1 MKLDIDKLI
10 FTDVT
15 SNIKS
20 ILYDDK
26 PLKFWSPSMLV
37 PFGIDNQYDKY
48 IIKLEINDQD
58 EEHNHLKKIIEQIE
72 KFVID
77 KKNVEN
83 KEQFKSII
91 QNRINKNSF
100 IESKIKMVKNN
111 IVTQIQYEDTDK
123 HYLKTVLDLPKQ
135 SKVKTLFEIYGIWDY
150 RTEGNINEKNKIGLI
165 VYTSK
170 ITVLR

>member
-1 MKLDIDKLI
+1 MKLDIDKLT

-26 PLKFWSPSMLV
+26 PLKFWSPCMLV

-48 IIKLEINDQD
+48 IIKLEVNDK
-58 EEHNHLKKIIEQIE
+58 EEEQNHFKKIIEQIE
-72 KFVID
+72 KFVIE
-77 KKNVEN
+77 KKDVVN

-91 QNRINKNSF
+91 QNRPNKNSF
-100 IESKIKMVKNN
+100 IESKIKTMKST
-111 IVTQIQYEDTDK
+111 ILTQIEYKDNEK

-135 SKVKTLFEIYGIWDY
+135 SKVKTLLEIYGIWDY
-150 RTEGNINEKNKIGLI
+150 RTEENRNEKNKMGLI
-165 VYTSK
+165 VYANK
-170 ITVLR
+170 ITVL